1 MSLSVAWSVPAQ
13 PSQQVGVRHNGAM
26 SYLLRVLL
34 PDRPGSLGALA
45 VALGTAGADIISLDV
60 VDRYNG
66 VAVDDIVV
74 TVPNG
79 TFPDTLITAA
89 EMLDGVVVDSLR
101 PFDGIL
107 DAHRELELVDAAAGA
122 GAGAPQLLAD
132 QLPATLRVG
141 WALVLVVTA
150 EGCRLV
156 ARGESAP
163 MWNGGD
169 VPVLRDL
176 ERATSLDDDEV
187 PGEWSAMDTVLAA
200 APLAAGHVLVV
211 GRPGG
216 PSFRPSEIARL
227 GYLTGLLRTLH
238 AG

>member
-1 MSLSVAWSVPAQ
+1 
-13 PSQQVGVRHNGAM
+13 M

-34 PDRPGSLGALA
+34 PDRPGSLGSLA

-60 VDRYNG
+60 VDRFDG

-74 TVPNG
+74 HVPHG

-89 EMLDGVVVDSLR
+89 ERLDGVLVDSLR
-101 PFDGIL
+101 PFGGIL
-107 DAHRELELVDAAAGA
+107 DAHRELELVDAVAGA
-122 GAGAPQLLAD
+122 GAGAAQLLAD
-132 QLPATLRVG
+132 ELPAALRVG
-141 WALVLVVTA
+141 WALVVDVTGEA
-150 EGCRLV
+150 CQLV

-163 MWNGGD
+163 MWEGGR
-169 VPVLRDL
+169 VAALCGL
-176 ERATSLDDDEV
+176 ERAVALEDDDDTPASWV
-187 PGEWSAMDTVLAA
+187 AMDTALAA
-200 APLAAGHVLVV
+200 APLPADQVLVV

-227 GYLTGLLRTLH
+227 GYLTGILRTLL

>member
-1 MSLSVAWSVPAQ
+1 
-13 PSQQVGVRHNGAM
+13 M

-34 PDRPGSLGALA
+34 PDRPGSLGSLA

-60 VDRYNG
+60 VDRFDG

-74 TVPNG
+74 NVPNG

-89 EMLDGVVVDSLR
+89 EQLDGVMVDSLR
-101 PFDGIL
+101 PFGGIL
-107 DAHRELELVDAAAGA
+107 DAHRELELIDAVAGA
-122 GAGAPQLLAD
+122 GAGASQLLAD
-132 QLPATLRVG
+132 ELPAALRVG
-141 WALVLVVTA
+141 WALVVEVPSDA
-150 EGCRLV
+150 RCRLI

-163 MWNGGD
+163 MWEGGE
-169 VPVLRDL
+169 VPVLCGL
-176 ERATSLDDDEV
+176 ERVTALDDDGV
-187 PGEWSAMDTVLAA
+187 PAEWTAMDTSLAA
-200 APLAAGHVLVV
+200 APLNSGHVLVV

-227 GYLTGLLRTLH
+227 GYLTGILRTLD